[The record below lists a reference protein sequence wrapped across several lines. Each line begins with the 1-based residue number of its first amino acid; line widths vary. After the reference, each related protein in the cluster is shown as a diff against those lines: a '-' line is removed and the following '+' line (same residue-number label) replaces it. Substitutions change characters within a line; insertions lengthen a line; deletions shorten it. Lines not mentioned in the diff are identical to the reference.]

1 MKRTPL
7 FATLLSA
14 FALLM
19 SCQKSSVQLTQ
30 SGLNPTDFDT
40 VINEKPV
47 HLYTLTNRQGM
58 EVCVTNYGGRIV
70 SIMVPD
76 RQGNMQDVVL
86 GYDRVSRYADIEGS
100 PSDFGAAIGRYANR
114 INQGRITVGDSTIQL
129 PQNNYGHCLHGGP
142 TGWQY
147 QVYDAEQV
155 GDSVLILT
163 MHSPDG
169 DNHFPGN
176 VTAKVTYTLT
186 SQNDID
192 IRYEATTD
200 RQTVINMTNHSYF
213 NLNGDPS
220 RAATDMVLYINAD
233 RFTPTDTTYM
243 PTGEVRPVEGTPMD
257 FRQPTALSERIPQ
270 TGYDQIKYAGEG
282 LDHNWCLNTYA
293 DGKGDDTQVAASLF
307 SPKTGILL
315 EVLTDEPGI
324 QVYSGNF
331 LGTSTV
337 SGKRDIVYPKQ
348 AAVCLET
355 QHYPDS
361 PNHPEWASPWLSPE
375 DTYRSHCTYRFSVIK

>member
-1 MKRTPL
+1 MKKL
-7 FATLLSA
+7 FPILLTA
-14 FALLM
+14 ALFTA
-19 SCQKSSVQLTQ
+19 CQQSQNDGVTK
-30 SGLNPTDFDT
+30 SGLNPADFESS
-40 VINEKPV
+40 INEKPV
-47 HLYTLTNRQGM
+47 KLYTLTNEQGM
-58 EVCVTNYGGRIV
+58 EVCITNFGGRIV
-70 SIMVPD
+70 SIVVPD
-76 RQGNMQDVVL
+76 KNDQPQDVVL
-86 GYDRVSRYADIEGS
+86 GFDKVSLYADIEGS

-114 INQGRITVGDSTIQL
+114 INQGHITVGDSVIQL

-155 GDSVLILT
+155 GNDQLILT
-163 MHSPDG
+163 LNSPDG
-169 DNHFPGN
+169 DNNFPGN

-186 SQNDID
+186 PQNEID

-200 RQTVINMTNHSYF
+200 AETVINMTNHSYF

-220 RAATDMVLYINAD
+220 RPATDMVLYINAD
-233 RFTPTDTTYM
+233 KFTPTDTTYM
-243 PTGEVRPVEGTPMD
+243 PTGELRSVEGTPMD
-257 FRQPTALSERIPQ
+257 FRTPTELSTRIPQ
-270 TGYDQIKYAGEG
+270 TEYDQIKNAGEG

-293 DGKGDDTQVAASLF
+293 EGKGDDTQVAASLF
-307 SPKTGILL
+307 SPKTGIKL

-331 LGTSTV
+331 LGTSSV
-337 SGKRDIVYPKQ
+337 AGKNGIVYPKQ

-361 PNHPEWASPWLSPE
+361 PNHPEWASPWLKPGE
-375 DTYRSHCTYRFSVIK
+375 TYTSHCVYRFSVER

>member
-1 MKRTPL
+1 MKTTS
-7 FATLLSA
+7 FFVTLLSA
-14 FALLM
+14 LALLVA
-19 SCQKSSVQLTQ
+19 CQGTSSQLTQ
-30 SGLNPTDFDT
+30 SGLCPKDFDT
-40 VINEKPV
+40 IIGQKPV
-47 HLYTLTNRQGM
+47 CLYTLTNRQGM
-58 EVCVTNYGGRIV
+58 EACITNYGGRIV

-76 RQGNMQDVVL
+76 RTGKKQDVVL
-86 GYDRVSRYADIEGS
+86 GYDHISRYADRVGS

-114 INQGRITVGDSTIQL
+114 INQGRFTIGNRTIQL

-142 TGWQY
+142 AGWQY
-147 QVYDAEQV
+147 QVYDAEQK
-155 GDSVLILT
+155 DSTTLVLT

-169 DNHFPGN
+169 DNQFPGN

-186 SQNDID
+186 PQNEID

-200 RQTVINMTNHSYF
+200 QMTVINMTNHSYF

-220 RAATDMVLYINAD
+220 KPATDMMLYINAD
-233 RFTPTDTTYM
+233 YFTPTDTTYM
-243 PTGEVRPVEGTPMD
+243 PTGEVRSVEGTKMD
-257 FRQPTALSERIPQ
+257 FRTPTSLWNLSEWD
-270 TGYDQIKYAGEG
+270 YDQIRHAGGG
-282 LDHNWCLNTYA
+282 LDHNWCLNTYSN
-293 DGKGDDTQVAASLF
+293 DKGDDTQVAASLF

-331 LGTSTV
+331 LGTSTIP
-337 SGKRDIVYPKQ
+337 GKRGIVYPKQ

-361 PNHPEWASPWLSPE
+361 PNHPEWPSPWLSPGH
-375 DTYRSHCTYRFSVIK
+375 TYKSHCIYRFSVVK